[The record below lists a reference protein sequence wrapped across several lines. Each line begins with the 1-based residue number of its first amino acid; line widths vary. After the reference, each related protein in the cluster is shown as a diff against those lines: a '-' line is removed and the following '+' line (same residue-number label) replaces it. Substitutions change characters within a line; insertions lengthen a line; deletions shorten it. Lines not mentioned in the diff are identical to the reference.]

1 MFGVV
6 RDARGWRFRVDRDAA
21 RATSPARFEPQG
33 RRPALPAPRAAAPRA
48 PRPAPP
54 APRAARAP
62 RRPRPAPPAPRA
74 AAPRAARA
82 PRRRAYSENRLS
94 QSPKLH
100 SSSGAQSVSRSHSY
114 SSKK

>member
-33 RRPALPAPRAAAPRA
+33 RRPAL
-48 PRPAPP
+48 
-54 APRAARAP
+54 
-62 RRPRPAPPAPRA
+62 PAPRA